1 MPEAGGAPAG
11 GLNAGSIYVD
21 VRLDTSEVEKDLQKL
36 SSLLDSFAKKAIP
49 IDITKSISEQLEKL
63 TKGIK
68 IPVELE
74 ITNTNIL
81 DELSKKKI
89 TVPVTLETKEVQK
102 QISEAT
108 TGKTKVST
116 GKAEPSGIGIAPPGI
131 TPDLSAQFKDILT
144 PGPPSQYKEI
154 LSNIKNTT
162 ETGITRFIDKSFE
175 QVLNEINTL
184 SLGQI
189 GIGNIQRYFKGITG
203 KDLFESLNLEKNLNL
218 QDRLTLYFNEI
229 AKSLNLN
236 MRSVLSRKQ
245 WKELTPQ
252 IENALKSIQPPGEDI
267 AEFTKTFSETLN
279 KVGYEVFR
287 RYKGNFKKYTS
298 DIKEFTKIEPK
309 IEPTIEIK
317 KPIEQVAEVTQ
328 QSIGNETKKL
338 AENIG
343 DILGIESKEVE
354 KIMQSIEPAVKDVQ
368 PAAENLAN
376 QTVQMTNEVGKVLES
391 NAKDI
396 QETGKNVSKRA
407 KKGFKENEI
416 IPTAGGGKG
425 TAPPYNANDLV
436 DMLAGEKNLPKIT
449 YDLEIRYDQNNLENL
464 HTLFTSINEDLTK
477 IGLQQ
482 DWQDIIQALG
492 GEAGAAEKLSTSLND
507 IKTSAGSLRVTF
519 KNLSAA
525 PKQIGGGMQ
534 TFLAK
539 VLGVLKALNKEGINV
554 YTDLGKQFD
563 NLGFRLTRSA
573 ARFSFILAP
582 VLGIYKKSTEAIVP
596 FEYALS
602 RATAAGQLSEKQY
615 NEMKS
620 EILDLSA
627 AYGISSQTLA
637 ELSYQILS
645 SGVSFDE
652 LNESMETAA
661 MLAVRSGQDIQ
672 DLGYRLLIL
681 KDLFLDSGLSV
692 KEFGSLLINATD
704 MSKAEIG
711 PLTQSL
717 SRFGGAIEA
726 FQVPPE
732 IAVTLPSMLSDIGLR
747 GERAGTTLNSA
758 FFDFYN
764 ILEKLGIPIKDAEG
778 NMRNFYDLA
787 EEFLMVS
794 QSFGYTD
801 IRGALNA
808 FGASAQSM
816 KIFNVLFSQGIDRLR
831 EFSTAIQDT
840 TRSQEAFEGIMET
853 PARKYTRLMEDMKN
867 FWVETGAVI
876 LEGVKPILSVF
887 SSILKGISNVI
898 NFLGPLG
905 KHIVTVIGVVTTLAT
920 AFGFV
925 GLTMGQAA
933 EGLGTL
939 FTMIGLSKTA
949 LGGLSNSLRKVNTD
963 LTATSIAT
971 ASATGGLKGLTAG
984 LKLTGAGIGSIILKF
999 SSWVG
1004 IILTVIGG
1012 IAALV
1017 NYLKQLKKTS
1027 DDVSDSLDKALEPL
1041 RKDIE
1046 SQINLDLSLN
1056 TTGEVLGKELGES
1069 AGKATAE
1076 GIIPY
1081 LKSASPPKVGPLKN
1095 IDKWGF
1101 NMGLSLGKS
1110 LALGV
1115 ASRLNNIEKQFNT
1128 LYARIRR
1135 YPSEVPFPKLEKGI
1149 TPKELEDYF
1158 KTTKLEYR
1166 GRPWIPERQEIDLGL
1181 EKLELDKNI
1190 VYLYKTEVELIDTL
1204 KQNISAVKDATE
1216 ATKGQIAEGKTKPE
1230 KGIPEGGGGYILN
1243 KPIIPPPIPWIS
1255 GPTLEA
1261 EPVLTEEAVIEQ
1273 IKEILQSEIKLPILE
1288 DLRSYLTRRVPET
1301 ASETVP
1307 SFVPEL
1313 QKLNVFLDTLVQIN
1327 PDIVKGLEPL
1337 PELVLALNDLKETLK
1352 ETQISVSP
1360 VPAWIPESISQI
1372 EKLQLTLNTAQPS
1385 LEVPVTPE
1393 VTGKV
1398 TPDILPAKLILDLT
1412 GKTVQVIS
1420 TVDEQKQ
1427 PEPDI
1432 LPATLTLD
1440 ISKESVQVLSEVL
1453 KDKEPSPDLKP
1464 LTLKLDLSTE
1474 TVEVYSEVGE
1484 EKEKQPSI
1492 DVLPALLTLDL
1503 SNRTVLVQSAV
1514 DKEKEP
1520 KPDLVPLTLDLD
1532 LKGQKVR
1539 VVPKV
1544 DDDKK
1549 PEPVI
1554 GTAPL
1559 SLDLRGETVTV
1570 KPSVPEGKKPKP
1582 ETLPA
1587 EVEIDLTGQTVPVQ
1601 TKVKEGTKPEPVIIP
1616 AEVEID
1622 LTGQTVPVQTKVKE
1636 GTKPEPVI
1644 IPPVETMPVK
1654 PEPVTIPEEI
1664 SQGTLETVVDF
1675 MKGWVESIK
1684 KAWEAKQRSV
1694 PEESIAFLETE
1705 AAWSVIA
1712 ILAGTIDH
1720 LHNVLTNKEVTFSDK
1735 DIEKIQ
1741 SQVNTAVNDT
1751 LTKVVKSANSEIQ
1764 KLNPSISE
1772 SHGKAQ
1778 LGVLNAQAE
1787 TLYDKVVDQGKRA
1800 GNLNPGVSSKTGAS
1814 GRETVNSA
1822 VTNLYNAIVNKAVE
1836 EANKAVP
1843 KVKTEPSKGTTP
1855 SKAPS
1860 QPEIDI
1866 LELKDFLGYLDM
1878 FNMLGITAQM
1888 TTQELNEYNKAIE
1901 KRTKELQTLGTPPEL
1916 AKNLARTEVQLKM
1929 IQEFQGKA
1937 LTGQTPLPR
1946 GKQQSTLDRILSE
1959 GKLPQTTISGA
1970 GMVTA
1975 LIMLIWTLLKSSSG
1989 LPPAGLPGGIP
2000 GGMRNGINFGGIPQ
2014 VTPGVSYASAQPYIA
2029 KNANIIQP
2037 TKVELY
2043 PEVADV
2049 INRLSGQVFTES
2061 MRNLVKENLELL
2073 QSSNYEV
2080 LNINENWADWLSLGL
2095 RGKTGGEILE
2105 FPNPQNLPAT
2115 GTYGYS
2121 GISYGAGK
2129 NGKILSDGIVNQLR
2143 PQMMNELYGQNMVL
2157 NADNVMLNAKNLVG
2171 YTDYLTGSNQTG
2183 YRTISDTGWGFGNF
2197 NIRNIMGFPERLE
2210 ELSKKEQKRAEAG
2223 LYKGFL
2229 MFLNE
2234 SFGVFESK
2242 LIEMEAGNISKAFLP
2257 FSNLIINNYNAVEAE
2272 KIRLLEMQKGRK
2284 EITAEDYA
2292 KGMMKV
2298 QEEYVNS
2305 YLSPLVN
2312 EIISSLTNKPFT
2324 AIELP
2329 STLEDAIPKAA
2340 IEIINA
2346 IIKELPKVVEEPE
2359 KYPEL
2364 VKFIEAMEYNPQ
2376 ELANALNNNIAQ
2388 ATIDLSTFIGKYL
2401 EKNIPIMSDILADIK
2416 ATKEEIEKLPKEP
2429 IGKILERI
2437 SNIPTERFKIEIK
2450 EPEKTFEYEFKVPGM
2465 GEQAQ
2470 ALSEMTDISADIKK
2484 NILEWAKNW
2493 DTRIA
2498 NQYNLYNEGID
2509 KFENATNL
2517 YNKGRISEEEYNKKI
2532 SGIIEK
2538 YFNTDVDTLYQELID
2553 ERNEIKKANSASAS
2567 QIQALQELI
2576 QKQEITKAEIEEPYK
2591 GLDLL
2596 KSLGNILSKTEP
2608 DILFPTGFDQIVE
2621 TLRSKLGLTGKALD
2635 GFNAAMAIARKT
2647 LEAQGIDLA
2656 KVTWSYLLSEASPL
2670 WNNKEVLDAMGKI
2683 YNDVIDAAIKAIEA
2697 KIEELKKSG
2706 EARSEKL
2713 KILNVA
2719 IEELESLKTSTEGI
2733 RKAAEKGKEERAEAE
2748 RRAWA
2753 QYTIALKD
2761 SIRKG
2766 IQSMFQLDFKS
2777 GIMQIWD
2784 TFRQYFIDKIAVTA
2798 NKVLDSLDWG
2808 ALFGVETKDKMTNR
2822 VSMSNPESMFD
2833 KISKAITEA
2842 SKIPGNFWNTAT
2854 TGLKNL
2860 VGGIKSGLEEAL
2872 PSLAS
2877 FISPLLDGFS
2887 ELGVMISLILQILS
2901 PLVEVL
2907 GEFIQSIIDLVLVMS
2922 GIKPVLDILVGALN
2936 VLNTV
2941 IGGITKVIELPFKV
2955 FSDFMNKMFTGRL
2968 NFMIERLTHV
2978 LETLYSKL
2986 GTPFFKMLD
2995 EIFSLLTNTFINT
3008 LAGVY
3013 PALLLFS
3020 KLLVLTLKPLEGFI
3034 YAVYEISSKAIDSM
3048 IAAFSAIRGAITA
3061 LNNWMW
3067 RHLRWA
3073 PFGAVIDFTTKIIN
3087 DLSDFADDLTD
3098 ATDFADSVADSLS
3111 ETAQQL
3117 TNVPEGFK
3125 VALAEFEAMLPEKP
3139 SPWGGYKEEYGTNSE
3154 TNYEIYIGPV
3164 SITSDNPKE
3173 IWEQLKEL
3181 IMREKFVRTGA
3192 VNTPF

>member
-131 TPDLSAQFKDILT
+131 TPDLSAQLKDILT

-482 DWQDIIQALG
+482 DWQDIIEALG

-1230 KGIPEGGGGYILN
+1230 KGIPEGGGTPW
-1243 KPIIPPPIPWIS
+1243 KIPEISLIPKRSPVEPPIFS
-1255 GPTLEA
+1255 
-1261 EPVLTEEAVIEQ
+1261 
-1273 IKEILQSEIKLPILE
+1273 
-1288 DLRSYLTRRVPET
+1288 
-1301 ASETVP
+1301 
-1307 SFVPEL
+1307 
-1313 QKLNVFLDTLVQIN
+1313 
-1327 PDIVKGLEPL
+1327 
-1337 PELVLALNDLKETLK
+1337 
-1352 ETQISVSP
+1352 
-1360 VPAWIPESISQI
+1360 
-1372 EKLQLTLNTAQPS
+1372 
-1385 LEVPVTPE
+1385 
-1393 VTGKV
+1393 
-1398 TPDILPAKLILDLT
+1398 
-1412 GKTVQVIS
+1412 
-1420 TVDEQKQ
+1420 
-1427 PEPDI
+1427 
-1432 LPATLTLD
+1432 
-1440 ISKESVQVLSEVL
+1440 
-1453 KDKEPSPDLKP
+1453 
-1464 LTLKLDLSTE
+1464 
-1474 TVEVYSEVGE
+1474 
-1484 EKEKQPSI
+1484 
-1492 DVLPALLTLDL
+1492 
-1503 SNRTVLVQSAV
+1503 
-1514 DKEKEP
+1514 
-1520 KPDLVPLTLDLD
+1520 
-1532 LKGQKVR
+1532 
-1539 VVPKV
+1539 
-1544 DDDKK
+1544 K
-1549 PEPVI
+1549 PEPVPSNVPI
-1554 GTAPL
+1554 ISALPEGLSKYLKLSIKEPAVVPEVEPELVPELKEINKGISVLNSTGTAINETISILGEELKKYLKLNLEKQEEAIQEKPELVPSNIPFFTAIPEVISRYLGLNIRNQEITPTTGKVPSEVTHEVKVNVDL
-1559 SLDLRGETVTV
+1559 SKMELPETVTV
-1570 KPSVPEGKKPKP
+1570 FYV
-1582 ETLPA
+1582 L
-1587 EVEIDLTGQTVPVQ
+1587 
-1601 TKVKEGTKPEPVIIP
+1601 KEGE
-1616 AEVEID
+1616 
-1622 LTGQTVPVQTKVKE
+1622 
-1636 GTKPEPVI
+1636 
-1644 IPPVETMPVK
+1644 
-1654 PEPVTIPEEI
+1654 
-1664 SQGTLETVVDF
+1664 
-1675 MKGWVESIK
+1675 
-1684 KAWEAKQRSV
+1684 
-1694 PEESIAFLETE
+1694 
-1705 AAWSVIA
+1705 
-1712 ILAGTIDH
+1712 
-1720 LHNVLTNKEVTFSDK
+1720 
-1735 DIEKIQ
+1735 
-1741 SQVNTAVNDT
+1741 
-1751 LTKVVKSANSEIQ
+1751 
-1764 KLNPSISE
+1764 
-1772 SHGKAQ
+1772 
-1778 LGVLNAQAE
+1778 
-1787 TLYDKVVDQGKRA
+1787 
-1800 GNLNPGVSSKTGAS
+1800 
-1814 GRETVNSA
+1814 
-1822 VTNLYNAIVNKAVE
+1822 
-1836 EANKAVP
+1836 
-1843 KVKTEPSKGTTP
+1843 
-1855 SKAPS
+1855 
-1860 QPEIDI
+1860 
-1866 LELKDFLGYLDM
+1866 
-1878 FNMLGITAQM
+1878 
-1888 TTQELNEYNKAIE
+1888 
-1901 KRTKELQTLGTPPEL
+1901 
-1916 AKNLARTEVQLKM
+1916 
-1929 IQEFQGKA
+1929 
-1937 LTGQTPLPR
+1937 
-1946 GKQQSTLDRILSE
+1946 E
-1959 GKLPQTTISGA
+1959 GKLPTDIKNKITLEVNKDDLEQIQKHLNVTYVLEPAELIRLAKSLGINVKEGMNAQELLENITRKIKLSGEGIKYLPKITVYYTLTDAELKPLADALGISVEELKKNGVGRFPVTIDISELSQLPTTLVYKYTVDKIPSGA
-1970 GMVTA
+1970 TIPVTVIEPDIPEGLQYRIKLTKEDGTPFNTTEIEKIINVLVNQTDLEAITKEAQVRYYETVTA
-1975 LIMLIWTLLKSSSG
+1975 GGKKTQKELKIKDWTPQIEVLVDTAGQIKQAKINYYQVKNGKLVKVENIEVDLEIPALKPKANIVLKDAKGKVIKEIPVEVTVETPIKVTGKPQEKTKTETKTESKPQFKPQEGFVPYKNIIETYAKKSLG
-1989 LPPAGLPGGIP
+1989 VNFNEFWKAIEGNKPLP
-2000 GGMRNGINFGGIPQ
+2000 IPQ
-2014 VTPGVSYASAQPYIA
+2014 MDKELQESWNLYNDIVTKALGPEYGKRFVREQLYYETLSESLSKDIA
-2029 KNANIIQP
+2029 RLQELSKKPLNVEDIRSFLSEMSKKYPAEIAAKLTPAISEYSGKLLPQD
-2037 TKVELY
+2037 TKVLNSVIKNLSEYLEGTKDLKGIKDIAQDY
-2043 PEVADV
+2043 NKAFKIIEKGVAKGQASIIETLQEKKLPTGGPHVKTQKEVDLEV
-2049 INRLSGQVFTES
+2049 KSYNIMTGKEPHLVFLPMFDFLS
-2061 MRNLVKENLELL
+2061 LP
-2073 QSSNYEV
+2073 
-2080 LNINENWADWLSLGL
+2080 WLSLGL

-2340 IEIINA
+2340 IEITNA

-2532 SGIIEK
+2532 SGIIGK
-2538 YFNTDVDTLYQELID
+2538 YFNTDVGTLYQELID

-2766 IQSMFQLDFKS
+2766 IQSAFQLDFKS

-2922 GIKPVLDILVGALN
+2922 GIKPILDILVGALN

-2941 IGGITKVIELPFKV
+2941 IGGITSIIELPFKV
-2955 FSDFMNKMFTGRL
+2955 FADFMNKMFTGRL

-2986 GTPFFKMLD
+2986 GAPFFEMLD
-2995 EIFSLLTNTFINT
+2995 EIFSLLANTFINT

-3020 KLLVLTLKPLEGFI
+3020 KLLVLTLKPLERFI
-3034 YAVYEISSKAIDSM
+3034 YAVYKISSKAIDSM

-3073 PFGAVIDFTTKIIN
+3073 PFGDVIDFTTKIIN

-3111 ETAQQL
+3111 KTAQQL

-3154 TNYEIYIGPV
+3154 TNYEIYLGPV
-3164 SITSDNPKE
+3164 SITSNNPKE